1 MLLLRWPLIC
11 VRECYSCND
20 HWPVESVLFLRWPLT
35 CWERVTPVMTTDL
48 LRACYSCDDHWPVES
63 GGELRQQDEL
73 FLHLPRPF
81 RVHHLHHAVVRPDH
95 LQQPDL
101 ALVAHAQS
109 EHVPHLATT
118 AGTIPSTGKLHELTS
133 EQENMSKDA
142 MSRGGTIH
150 RCIDIS
156 RYFSRDTYRDIIF
169 YNHNFFFFFFFNILF
184 SHNDFHLGRKDT

>member
-1 MLLLRWPLIC
+1 MLALEKTISHWP
-11 VRECYSCND
+11 VEGYRRCND
-20 HWPVESVLFLRWPLT
+20 HWPVESVLFLWWPLT
-35 CWERVTPVMTTDL
+35 CWERVTPAMTTDL
-48 LRACYSCDDHWPVES
+48 LRACYSCNDHWPVES

-118 AGTIPSTGKLHELTS
+118 AGTIPSTGKLRELTS
-133 EQENMSKDA
+133 EQENVRTRCLGVARFIDA
-142 MSRGGTIH
+142 SI
-150 RCIDIS
+150 
-156 RYFSRDTYRDIIF
+156 YRDAFPAIRIAILFFTITIF
-169 YNHNFFFFFFFNILF
+169 IFIFFF
-184 SHNDFHLGRKDT
+184 